1 MYTYSKEIDCKIRSL
16 NKYTLIWGEV
26 GMASAMG
33 RANDTTKEPLRATDS
48 GNPLVSKLAQLVQ
61 FSEKVQPTT
70 EQESAKAASQL
81 AHLAHSLVE
90 ELSHHLAKQDKRIAE
105 LENMATTDGLT
116 RVLNRRG
123 FEDRLTHELSV
134 AKRHGVG
141 GVLIFVDLDEFK
153 PVNDTYGHAAGD
165 EVLITVAN
173 LLKTQ
178 IRDTD
183 YIGRLGG
190 DEFAILLPR
199 SNKRNG
205 VSRAEELDRK
215 LNNAYAAWS
224 GHNIPI
230 KASCGVYMYT
240 SKVEMKELLENADA
254 AMYQIKQER
263 KARLGIKTRS

>member
-1 MYTYSKEIDCKIRSL
+1 
-16 NKYTLIWGEV
+16 
-26 GMASAMG
+26 MAVPAERTPLSTSAESTG
-33 RANDTTKEPLRATDS
+33 KSEPQS
-48 GNPLVSKLAQLVQ
+48 SLVSKLAQLVR
-61 FSEKVQPTT
+61 FT
-70 EQESAKAASQL
+70 EQVKPISAEESDKAIHQL
-81 AHLAHSLVE
+81 ANLAHNLVE
-90 ELSHHLAKQDKRIAE
+90 EISNHLAKQDRRIAE

-123 FEDRLTHELSV
+123 FEDRLVHELSV
-134 AKRHGVG
+134 ARRHGVG

-165 EVLITVAN
+165 EVLLTVAN
-173 LLKTQ
+173 LLRAH

-205 VSRAEELDRK
+205 VRRAEDLDRK

-224 GHNIPI
+224 GQNIPI
-230 KASCGVYMYT
+230 KASCGVYMYS
-240 SKVEMKELLENADA
+240 SKIEMKELLENADA
-254 AMYQIKQER
+254 AMYKIKQER
-263 KARLGIKTRS
+263 KQRLGLQSRT